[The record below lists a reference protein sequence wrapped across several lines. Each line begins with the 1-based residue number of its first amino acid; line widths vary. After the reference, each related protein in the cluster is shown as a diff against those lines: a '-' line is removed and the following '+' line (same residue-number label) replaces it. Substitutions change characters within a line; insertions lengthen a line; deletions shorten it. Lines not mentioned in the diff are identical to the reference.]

1 MTTHPR
7 VPADVE
13 PDSIIDL
20 VEDCREVSG
29 VLSPYLPP
37 SVIDLV
43 GRLPKARPVLDV
55 EMGAPVAAGMDGWGE
70 YGS

>member
-1 MTTHPR
+1 MTTHT

-20 VEDCREVSG
+20 VDDAREVSG
-29 VLSPYLPP
+29 MLAPF
-37 SVIDLV
+37 VIDLTNIPTQ
-43 GRLPKARPVLDV
+43 GRVMPFQIPAQT
-55 EMGAPVAAGMDGWGE
+55 AAALEGFED

>member
-1 MTTHPR
+1 MTTHT

-20 VEDCREVSG
+20 VDDCREVSG
-29 VLSPYLPP
+29 MLAPF
-37 SVIDLV
+37 VIDLTNIPAQAGV
-43 GRLPKARPVLDV
+43 RPF
-55 EMGAPVAAGMDGWGE
+55 AIPAQTAAALEGFED

>member
-1 MTTHPR
+1 MTTHT

-20 VEDCREVSG
+20 VDDCREVSG
-29 VLSPYLPP
+29 MLAPF
-37 SVIDLV
+37 VIDLTNI
-43 GRLPKARPVLDV
+43 PAARTAVPFTIPAQTAAALDGF
-55 EMGAPVAAGMDGWGE
+55 ED

>member
-1 MTTHPR
+1 MTTHIA

-20 VEDCREVSG
+20 VDDCREVSG
-29 VLSPYLPP
+29 MLAPF
-37 SVIDLV
+37 VIDLTNI
-43 GRLPKARPVLDV
+43 PMARTSSPFMIPAQTAAALDGY
-55 EMGAPVAAGMDGWGE
+55 EE

>member
-1 MTTHPR
+1 MTTHTL

-20 VEDCREVSG
+20 VDDCREVSG
-29 VLSPYLPP
+29 MLAPFVL
-37 SVIDLV
+37 DLTNI
-43 GRLPKARPVLDV
+43 PTARPATPFQIPARTADAL
-55 EMGAPVAAGMDGWGE
+55 AGFED

>member
-1 MTTHPR
+1 MTLHIA
-7 VPADVE
+7 VPSDIE

-29 VLSPYLPP
+29 VLAPF
-37 SVIDLV
+37 VIDLTNIPTPR
-43 GRLPKARPVLDV
+43 GTMPVDISAGTAATLD
-55 EMGAPVAAGMDGWGE
+55 GYGE

>member
-1 MTTHPR
+1 MTTHT

-20 VEDCREVSG
+20 VDDCREVSG
-29 VLSPYLPP
+29 MLAPF
-37 SVIDLV
+37 VIDLTNIPMPRAYTPFV
-43 GRLPKARPVLDV
+43 IPAQTAAVV
-55 EMGAPVAAGMDGWGE
+55 EGFED

>member
-1 MTTHPR
+1 MTTHT

-20 VEDCREVSG
+20 VDDCREVSG
-29 VLSPYLPP
+29 MLAPF
-37 SVIDLV
+37 VIDLTDIPV
-43 GRLPKARPVLDV
+43 QAGVKPFAIPAQTADRLEGFED
-55 EMGAPVAAGMDGWGE
+55 

>member
-1 MTTHPR
+1 MSTHT

-20 VEDCREVSG
+20 VDDCREVSG
-29 VLSPYLPP
+29 MLAPF
-37 SVIDLV
+37 VIDLTDIPMARTAMPFAIPAQTAD
-43 GRLPKARPVLDV
+43 RLEGFED
-55 EMGAPVAAGMDGWGE
+55 